1 MLLSF
6 LYLFNLV
13 KFLNDSDFQ
22 FNNSNYIFNKQS
34 DSLLQVI
41 YKLNMTPI
49 PVLKDL
55 ELTKSNIKNGIMQT
69 YFFKNNMFR
78 RIRLSYFKSDDI
90 QIMNSIWYPSY
101 DYECPILSI
110 NLINQNNIS
119 RSFINLSEIYNT
131 TTYYKTYIKPLNDIK
146 ENYSDLTS
154 YFNKYLD
161 TFTKKPVN
169 RYFIEEQQRYY
180 NEIQYSSDIISTL
193 KDYFDDQTRKLLLFK
208 TYY

>member
-1 MLLSF
+1 MFLSF

-13 KFLNDSDFQ
+13 KFLNDTDFQ

-34 DSLLQVI
+34 DSQLQVV
-41 YKLNMTPI
+41 YRLNMTPI
-49 PVLKDL
+49 PIIKDL
-55 ELTKSNIKNGIMQT
+55 EITKSNIKNGIMQN

-110 NLINQNNIS
+110 DLINKNNVS
-119 RSFINLSEIYNT
+119 ECFINLSEIYNT
-131 TTYYKTYIKPLNDIK
+131 TNYHEIYIKPLNDIK

-154 YFNKYLD
+154 YFNKYLN

-169 RYFIEEQQRYY
+169 RYFIEEKHRDYTQLHY
-180 NEIQYSSDIISTL
+180 NNDIICSL
-193 KDYFDDQTRKLLLFK
+193 KDYFDEQTRRLLLFK